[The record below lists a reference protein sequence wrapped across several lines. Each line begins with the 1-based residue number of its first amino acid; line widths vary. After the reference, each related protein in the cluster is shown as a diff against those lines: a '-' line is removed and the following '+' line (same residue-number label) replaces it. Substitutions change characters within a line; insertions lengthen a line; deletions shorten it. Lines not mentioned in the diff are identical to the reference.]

1 MVILT
6 STGRWAEGKT
16 TCRFGSMHF
25 QFSYNNRTASTFCYD
40 VITPW
45 NGGKPCGATQADA
58 LIDRRL
64 EQAGQPLTGERRGDE
79 RTRLGSCSSSRK
91 SFRQSQKQWH
101 FKKGRTWLTY
111 THKQNKTKN
120 CRAFRVRCHDV
131 NSFISFYL
139 CLFRGFWYK
148 KKKKEVTITSGCP
161 EALTKIVV
169 GITKTDVAFVFLPFP
184 LKRKLTWCTVSVI
197 VHTYTTLSPIDSYPT
212 THCCFF

>member
-101 FKKGRTWLTY
+101 LKKGRTWLTY

-139 CLFRGFWYK
+139 CLFRGFWYFK
-148 KKKKEVTITSGCP
+148 KKKGN
-161 EALTKIVV
+161 
-169 GITKTDVAFVFLPFP
+169 DDN
-184 LKRKLTWCTVSVI
+184 KRMPGSA
-197 VHTYTTLSPIDSYPT
+197 DQNRRRNNENG
-212 THCCFF
+212 CCFCLPSFPFKTETNMMYGVGYCAHIYDTIAHW